1 MFPVMLFALNG
12 VREWHSRASI
22 NFTTVFILLLC
33 DTLPSMTV
41 APSSTNEKQAFEE
54 ALSKLVSIPRAEMQK
69 RIKTVPEA
77 PVSRHK
83 RYKYVPA
90 KPQSKP

>member
-1 MFPVMLFALNG
+1 MKN
-12 VREWHSRASI
+12 ESSSSTRAS
-22 NFTTVFILLLC
+22 
-33 DTLPSMTV
+33 S
-41 APSSTNEKQAFEE
+41 EAFSE

-69 RIKTVPEA
+69 RIKTVPEV

-90 KPQSKP
+90 KPPQNS